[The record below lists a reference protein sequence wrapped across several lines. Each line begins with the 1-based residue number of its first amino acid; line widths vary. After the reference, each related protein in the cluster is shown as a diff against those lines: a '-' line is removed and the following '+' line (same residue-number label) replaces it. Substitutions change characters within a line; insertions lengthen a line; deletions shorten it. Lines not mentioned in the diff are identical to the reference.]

1 MSRRAKPPFRADHVG
16 SLLRPREVLQARADR
31 EAGRISPKQLRV
43 IEDKAI
49 RQAVKM
55 QEDAGLQAVTDGE
68 MRRKSWHMDFLYR
81 IGGMEKASSKVP
93 VQFHGAGGD
102 ITYAAE
108 GLRITAPLNLTETIF
123 GEDFAYLKSV
133 AKAVPKL
140 SHSLAQHDPPPRRQD
155 LREFALQGRGRSLRR
170 RRQGLCR

>member
-1 MSRRAKPPFRADHVG
+1 MAGPSPAMTMNEPPRGKNPRRRLRTPIRPAKVASMSRRTKPPFRADHVG

-81 IGGMEKASSKVP
+81 IGGMEKASTKVP

-108 GLRITAPLNLTETIF
+108 GLR
-123 GEDFAYLKSV
+123 
-133 AKAVPKL
+133 
-140 SHSLAQHDPPPRRQD
+140 
-155 LREFALQGRGRSLRR
+155 
-170 RRQGLCR
+170 